1 MRVIEKD
8 VLIRDI
14 EIYLEYLKTDV
25 FKEQFPPITD
35 LTDDQQDKF
44 VETMALGLR
53 LFLLE
58 VKNADPMYRPNHFA
72 T

>member
-14 EIYLEYLKTDV
+14 EIYLEYLKTDL
-25 FKEQFPPITD
+25 FKDQFPPIAD
-35 LTDDQQDKF
+35 LTDEQQDKF
-44 VETMALGLR
+44 DETIALGLR

-58 VKNADPMYRPNHFA
+58 VKNEKRLGFKEI
-72 T
+72 

>member
-53 LFLLE
+53 LF
-58 VKNADPMYRPNHFA
+58 FA
-72 T
+72 